1 MATRIKQTT
10 IPHLIGMLWIG
21 LAVLYRGPAAADTTG
36 DDASGYARSDGVN
49 SVVYRGQ
56 DNHIHELYLGPG
68 ASWQA
73 GDLTAIT
80 GAALAAGDA
89 RGYARSDG
97 VNSVV
102 YRDVDGHVHELRL
115 ILNTWHDGDLTAQT
129 GAPI

>member
-1 MATRIKQTT
+1 MATGIKKTT
-10 IPHLIGMLWIG
+10 ITQLIGLLWIG
-21 LAVLYRGPAAADTTG
+21 LAVLYRGPVAADTTG
-36 DDASGYARSDGVN
+36 DDASGYARSDNVN

-56 DNHIHELYLGPG
+56 DNHIHELYLAPG

-80 GAALAAGDA
+80 GAALAEGDS

-102 YRDVDGHVHELRL
+102 FR
-115 ILNTWHDGDLTAQT
+115 AQDHR
-129 GAPI
+129 I